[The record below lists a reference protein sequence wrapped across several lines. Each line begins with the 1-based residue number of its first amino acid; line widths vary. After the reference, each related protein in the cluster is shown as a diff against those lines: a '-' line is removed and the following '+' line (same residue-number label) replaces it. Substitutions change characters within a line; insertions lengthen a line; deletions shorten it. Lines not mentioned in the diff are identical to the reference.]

1 MMTDNSIMIVL
12 DFSKKWKL
20 IEYFAK
26 INENSPITAIL
37 VDISHVLIGILKKSG
52 ETFVSG
58 ILHPFSKILQISIGL
73 VGLGLRLEMNVIQ
86 YPYPVKIFLEKSRDM
101 KISHT
106 S

>member
-37 VDISHVLIGILKKSG
+37 VEISHVLIGILKKSG

-58 ILHPFSKILQISIGL
+58 ILHPFSKILQISIGQ
-73 VGLGLRLEMNVIQ
+73 VGLSLRLVVYVIQ
-86 YPYPVKIFLEKSRDM
+86 YPYPLKIIFEKSHN
-101 KISHT
+101 I
-106 S
+106 

>member
-37 VDISHVLIGILKKSG
+37 VEISHVLIGILKKSG

-58 ILHPFSKILQISIGL
+58 ILHPFIFSKILQISIGL
-73 VGLGLRLEMNVIQ
+73 VGLGLRLEVNVIQ
-86 YPYPVKIFLEKSRDM
+86 YPYPLKIFFEKSHN
-101 KISHT
+101 I
-106 S
+106 